1 MAPARYSPGGRAAG
15 KWLSIETNSMK
26 KLFALLACLAL
37 GALLIWAAENQT
49 QFQKTVSSSSVPEL
63 LAPTGTTSAKSFIFI
78 GVKAARTL
86 NTSTVW
92 LQMNNST
99 NDGIGAIPLS
109 PGQVLTVP
117 VDNIRPRIVDWYIDV
132 ETNGDGVGCKLIQ

>member
-1 MAPARYSPGGRAAG
+1 
-15 KWLSIETNSMK
+15 MK
-26 KLFALLACLAL
+26 KLKNLCIVLLGVLPVALAV
-37 GALLIWAAENQT
+37 WAAENQT
-49 QFQKTVSSSSVPEL
+49 QFQKTVSSSTVPEL
-63 LAPTGTTSAKSFIFI
+63 LAPTGTTAAKSFVFI

-117 VDNIRPRIVDWYIDV
+117 VDSVRPRIVDWYIDV